1 MKLLNI
7 IDRERKLE
15 DLDLLLY
22 FYKSETRKCCNEI
35 AQVTNLFWPAFMQKR
50 ILIGLGV
57 SHRAH
62 NLSIAIWSQQLFTD
76 GFS

>member
-22 FYKSETRKCCNEI
+22 FYKSETRKICNEI
-35 AQVTNLFWPAFMQKR
+35 AQVTN
-50 ILIGLGV
+50 
-57 SHRAH
+57 
-62 NLSIAIWSQQLFTD
+62 
-76 GFS
+76 